1 MGEEFACPVDSWSS
15 QIVSVTY
22 DNWQKECIDEP
33 QHSSKLNTLFTVVVL
48 MCVAFVL
55 VVCLV
60 IFAVYGFFKEDSK
73 EGTGGQISIDISSNL
88 INFNTA
94 PTKEEFALD
103 QDDAMASN
111 VKRF

>member
-1 MGEEFACPVDSWSS
+1 
-15 QIVSVTY
+15 
-22 DNWQKECIDEP
+22 
-33 QHSSKLNTLFTVVVL
+33 